1 MARASR
7 CTASG
12 TRGLRRMPFAQQD
25 LTVRQHDHERKAHAD
40 LLEECPAYTCRD
52 SGDRCPFARSS
63 RLRPDGPRA
72 ATSSSVL
79 PTGGGQALL
88 DPSDTVILL
97 LDHQAG
103 LFQTVKDIGVAELR
117 ANTTLMLA
125 KLATL
130 LKIPVITT
138 ASEPNG
144 PNGPLMPEIHQF
156 APHAVYVPRKGEVNA
171 WDNEDFVRTVRATGR
186 KTLIMAGVWTSVCVM
201 FPALDAKAAGFKVYA
216 VIDASGDPSE
226 MASRTTLARFVQA
239 GVIPTS
245 TNAVL
250 SEIHRTWNRPEAAEL
265 AKLYALAA
273 PNYAAVIESYQKAQ
287 DVIKQSR

>member
-1 MARASR
+1 MSVAWKKVMRSLAAVLALGVLSSNSSALAQASR
-7 CTASG
+7 PAG
-12 TRGLRRMPFAQQD
+12 TP
-25 LTVRQHDHERKAHAD
+25 
-40 LLEECPAYTCRD
+40 P
-52 SGDRCPFARSS
+52 
-63 RLRPDGPRA
+63 
-72 ATSSSVL
+72 SSVL

-97 LDHQAG
+97 LDHQSG
-103 LFQTVKDIGVAELR
+103 LLQTVKDIGIAELR
-117 ANTTLMLA
+117 ANTVMLA

-130 LKIPVITT
+130 MKIPVITT

-156 APHAVYVPRKGEVNA
+156 APDAVYVPRKGEVNA
-171 WDNEDFVRTVRATGR
+171 WDNEEFVKTVRATGR

-216 VIDASGDPSE
+216 VMDASGDPSE
-226 MASRTTLARFVQA
+226 MASRTTLARFVQG
-239 GVIPTS
+239 GVIPTT

-250 SEIHRTWNRPEAAEL
+250 SEVHRTWNRPEAAEL

-273 PNYAAVIESYQKAQ
+273 PNYAAVMESYQKAQ
-287 DVIKQSR
+287 EVIKQTK

>member
-1 MARASR
+1 MSMGEKRMKVTTKQQNLPEGIQLRALALHALAAVLTIGLIWPQYMAMAQ
-7 CTASG
+7 TAPSG
-12 TRGLRRMPFAQQD
+12 S
-25 LTVRQHDHERKAHAD
+25 
-40 LLEECPAYTCRD
+40 PAK
-52 SGDRCPFARSS
+52 
-63 RLRPDGPRA
+63 
-72 ATSSSVL
+72 SSVL
-79 PTGGGQALL
+79 STGGGQALL

-103 LFQTVKDIGVAELR
+103 LFQTVKDISVAELR
-117 ANTTLMLA
+117 ANVTLMA
-125 KLATL
+125 KIATL

-171 WDNEDFVRTVRATGR
+171 WDNEDFVKTVRATGR

-201 FPALDAKAAGFKVYA
+201 FPALDAKAAGFTVYA

-226 MASRTTLARFVQA
+226 MASRTTLARFTQA
-239 GVIPTS
+239 GIIPTS
-245 TNAVL
+245 ANAVL

-265 AKLYALAA
+265 AKLYAHAA
-273 PNYAAVIESYQKAQ
+273 PNYLAVMESYQKAQ
-287 DVIKQSR
+287 DVVKQEKK